1 MSSRTDLERLSR
13 DLDDGALP
21 SLELERRIDSD
32 AHSARRARA
41 LRRVDTLL
49 RAELGS
55 SARRSDRSIA
65 ALVVPRLEAR
75 ARRALPRRWIA
86 IASAAALLLIARP
99 GSTPQ
104 QQPSAPV
111 LVPVTW
117 SWIAPALAAPIAPE
131 QPLVTE
137 ARRLA
142 DDTRHAA
149 RSMWSSLPLST
160 WMRQPSWMLDER

>member
-13 DLDDGALP
+13 DLDDGAQP
-21 SLELERRIDSD
+21 APELERRINSD

-55 SARRSDRSIA
+55 NARRSERSFA
-65 ALVVPRLEAR
+65 ALVVPRLAER
-75 ARRALPRRWIA
+75 PRRVVPRRWIA
-86 IASAAALLLIARP
+86 IAAAAALLLLARP
-99 GSTPQ
+99 GSTPH
-104 QQPSAPV
+104 QQPSAPL
-111 LVPVTW
+111 LVPLSW

-131 QPLVTE
+131 KPLVTE

-149 RSMWSSLPLST
+149 RNLWSSLPLST
-160 WMRQPSWMLDER
+160 WLRQPSWMPDER